1 MIHNLI
7 GIFRAYPIITA
18 FSSLIGYFSS
28 GNIDLLMLLVAL
40 LINDL
45 INAFL
50 KYKICAP
57 LMGNNKWSIFGYG
70 TRPKGAKH
78 CGTFIKPGSNGIPKG
93 SYGMPSGHSQNA
105 MFFTTYM
112 ILHLINSN
120 YNKLTKN
127 VGIGLFSII
136 GIIVMYSRIYFK
148 CHTIQQV
155 LIGGLIGGTLGAL
168 YFKNKDK
175 LKEKI
180 KKIF

>member
-93 SYGMPSGHSQNA
+93 SYGMPSGHTQFAGVFS
-105 MFFTTYM
+105 TIGSLKLY
-112 ILHLINSN
+112 NSN
-120 YNKLTKN
+120 YEFYIKVFGYLCF
-127 VGIGLFSII
+127 ISFIS
-136 GIIVMYSRIYFK
+136 MMAHSRVFIK
-148 CHTIQQV
+148 CHTIQQT
-155 LIGGLIGGTLGAL
+155 IMGGLIGIFIGYKSYKYTL
-168 YFKNKDK
+168 KN
-175 LKEKI
+175 
-180 KKIF
+180 